1 MRRYAVVSSVLLA
14 ALSIAGCV
22 ANTPAGSSTPGMD
35 GPKPN
40 GFTLAWTEKTAP
52 SKPVIIFQ
60 TTSIDA
66 SCAPQGVPDVTVVSG
81 PSNGKVTFRKM
92 QILPNVTQKSKCYW
106 VKVPGVKAFY
116 TPNPGFVGKDK
127 VKLRTR
133 LIEGGYGISNV
144 TIEVE
149 K

>member
-1 MRRYAVVSSVLLA
+1 MDRYAVASSVLLA
-14 ALSIAGCV
+14 VLLISGCV
-22 ANTPAGSSTPGMD
+22 SNTPAGTPTPGMD

-40 GFTLAWTEKTAP
+40 GFTLAWTEKTVP

-60 TTSIDA
+60 TTSIDGN
-66 SCAPQGVPDVTVVSG
+66 CAPQGVPDVTVVSG

-92 QILPNVTQKSKCYW
+92 KILPNVTQKSKCYW
-106 VKVPGVKAFY
+106 VQVPGVKAFY

-127 VKLRTR
+127 VKLRTK
-133 LIEGGYGISNV
+133 LIEGGFGISHI
-144 TIEVE
+144 TIEVA